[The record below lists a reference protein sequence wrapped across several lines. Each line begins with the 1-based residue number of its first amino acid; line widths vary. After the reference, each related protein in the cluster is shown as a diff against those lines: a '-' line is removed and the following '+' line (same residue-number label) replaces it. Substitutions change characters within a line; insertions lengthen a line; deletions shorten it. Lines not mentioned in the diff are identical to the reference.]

1 MTGTVKIGLTSPLSG
16 AEANLGQDA
25 EHGIQLAIDQLKT
38 SDPGVS
44 YQLVTA
50 DDQCAPAG
58 GASAYGNLIDVQQVD
73 VIIGSAC
80 SGATL
85 GGMPLLQR
93 GQVPGVTFGATN
105 PQISQQSGVGG
116 NAFSWRMNIDDSIIG
131 ATFSKFIASQ
141 GVKTIAFLGQNND
154 FGRGA
159 AAVYQADLP
168 SDGVKFVDTEYFT
181 VGATDL
187 RPQLT
192 KIASLHPDG
201 LLFFA
206 EAADCANLVNQSHE
220 LGLTFKI
227 FSRAAC
233 TNQEAINAMTNPQ
246 WGNGIVEAS
255 YWVQT
260 PDQPVIA
267 AFQAKFG
274 TFPPYNAALAYYCM
288 LTIDRAVQAGGASRS
303 GIEAGLAK
311 VNWQSAI
318 GPITFDAHH
327 QAHPNLFLA
336 TIKDGKP
343 AVLQVVPT
351 S

>member
-1 MTGTVKIGLTSPLSG
+1 
-16 AEANLGQDA
+16 
-25 EHGIQLAIDQLKT
+25 
-38 SDPGVS
+38 
-44 YQLVTA
+44 
-50 DDQCAPAG
+50 
-58 GASAYGNLIDVQQVD
+58 
-73 VIIGSAC
+73 
-80 SGATL
+80 
-85 GGMPLLQR
+85 MPLLQR
-93 GQVPGVTFGATN
+93 GQVAGVTFGATN

-116 NAFSWRMNIDDSIIG
+116 NPYSWRMNIDDSIIG
-131 ATFSKFIASQ
+131 ATFAKFIADE

-159 AAVYQADLP
+159 FSVYNVDLP
-168 SDGVKFVDTEYFT
+168 KDGVNFVDTEYFT

-192 KIASLHPDG
+192 KIASKHPDA

-220 LGLTFKI
+220 LGLKLKI

-233 TNQEAINAMTNPQ
+233 TNDEAINAMTNPQ

-260 PDQPVIA
+260 PDQPVIN

-288 LTIDRAVQAGGASRS
+288 MTVDQAVQAGGASRS
-303 GIEAGLAK
+303 GIETGLAK
-311 VNWQSAI
+311 VNYQRAGSSQRRNTVDDPRSIAIRSAGLSQPRI
-318 GPITFDAHH
+318 FRGR
-327 QAHPNLFLA
+327 LFISAWTWAMASALW
-336 TIKDGKP
+336 TERSEPLGK
-343 AVLQVVPT
+343 
-351 S
+351 